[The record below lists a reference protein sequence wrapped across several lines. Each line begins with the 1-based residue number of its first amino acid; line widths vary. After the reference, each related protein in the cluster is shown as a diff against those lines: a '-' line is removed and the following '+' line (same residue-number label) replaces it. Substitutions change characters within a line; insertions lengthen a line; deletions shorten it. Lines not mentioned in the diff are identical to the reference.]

1 MPRSNS
7 LAAKHVRCV
16 AIMAFIS
23 RTYNDLLFH
32 PIFVFGKTSAC
43 RDALTRQASINGSH
57 EAAVRSLLLG
67 MLKEEQAEA
76 GTLRVRESCEL
87 IMAFVSGL
95 LAPKFESEFREH
107 LITLTESALATW
119 QQITRQQQSF
129 EARFDEDFYS
139 DWAWQELRVTTDQ
152 LETKVLES
160 GASHRHGPVA
170 LVVFPR
176 LYLIKDDEEDYPESH
191 GVLLLESQL
200 REAQE
205 VLRQIEADQMLQR
218 RDSAQTRTPR
228 ARRVSLAASATPPAP
243 SFLGPA
249 S

>member
-1 MPRSNS
+1 
-7 LAAKHVRCV
+7 
-16 AIMAFIS
+16 MAFIS

-32 PIFVFGKTSAC
+32 PTFVFGETSVC
-43 RDALTRQASINGSH
+43 RDALTRQARISNDH

-67 MLKEEQAEA
+67 MLKEDQAEA
-76 GTLRVRESCEL
+76 GALRVQESCEL

-119 QQITRQQQSF
+119 QQIIRQQQSF

-139 DWAWQELRVTTDQ
+139 DWAWQELRVAKDL
-152 LETKVLES
+152 LEPKMLES

-176 LYLIKDDEEDYPESH
+176 LYLIEDGEEYPESH
-191 GVLLLESQL
+191 GVVLMKSQL
-200 REAQE
+200 HETQE
-205 VLRQIEADQMLQR
+205 ELRQIEADQMLQR

-228 ARRVSLAASATPPAP
+228 TRRISLAASATPPTS